1 VGKEICFGFGDLTRE
16 PDRAFLV
23 GVGAATASFATSA
36 DFDTERDL
44 RLRVGVASEP

>member
-1 VGKEICFGFGDLTRE
+1 VGEEICSGLGDLTRE

-36 DFDTERDL
+36 DFDAERDL
-44 RLRVGVASEP
+44 RLGAAVALGP